1 MQAFF
6 GLTPEYKLS
15 IHDTI
20 FAMVTYGKGGWTFT
34 DVYNLPVFLR
44 MYYMKKLTE
53 TIDRE
58 AAAASGK
65 SSSPKSVDR
74 PNIQR

>member
-1 MQAFF
+1 MQDFF

-20 FAMVTYGKGGWTFT
+20 FAMVTYGKGGWTFS

-53 TIDRE
+53 TIEKE
-58 AAAASGK
+58 AAAATGK
-65 SSSPKSVDR
+65 SQSSKSVAR